1 MPLAKFNFKP
11 GINKEETD
19 YSNEGGW
26 VDANFIRFRK
36 SRVEKIH
43 ALWASVLR

>member
-1 MPLAKFNFKP
+1 MSLAKFNFKA

-26 VDANFIRFRK
+26 VDANLVRFRK
-36 SRVEKIH
+36 I
-43 ALWASVLR
+43 VLKKLVVG